1 MKGTFI
7 SSDYIKARDNSIRLL
22 ELNTD
27 TVVFDDIIDVEF
39 SWQPLIDFISGSYNE
54 LHIIHKPQLHYK
66 VVQNLKDKVASQLPS
81 LTVNES
87 TAGTED
93 LYPPAVT
100 DSDDKFILRMAY
112 DDNAILDSE
121 YCANSFNALKLMYDN
136 DYTSSIVPLYGV
148 SGSVTYDSLN
158 TASYSA
164 NVPDLV
170 VKKKHA
176 PIHDVDFYHVSDHD
190 SFKSAL
196 SSSEYITSFEIS
208 DESISDN
215 VAWSYRN
222 YSIVHGS
229 TLSTIDLG
237 TSIKYAEFALPS
249 TSDVNI
255 SGMADNTALDVK
267 HYYEFSTSTFKA
279 QKRREGVFN
288 TEHFI
293 SASGVDVALDATFI
307 GQVLKSYHVEGM
319 PDSDDAET
327 YYNYEITG
335 SSWPAGSQITGS
347 VVTTNINSFTN
358 WEGLLVGLKF
368 SGSDERY
375 YIGPSTALLTYHSG
389 SDNIRFRA
397 AQGLDE
403 DDIYLIDTNN
413 NIVDIEE
420 SKLIVLND
428 PTGSFY
434 SVDLEPTDN
443 IILGESNIPAFFVFH
458 QNMKKCFVEG
468 SKVLMADDSL
478 LEIENI
484 KVGDKVK
491 TKEGEIVDVEDT
503 YTYNVNSIT
512 KIYSNGELYVTDTH
526 PLFIDGEWKTA
537 EQLGWKFEYKYI
549 DKLYNLKTND
559 HFIIEGIPASGRT
572 HESLEIVKDSEG
584 FTKILGNKKISK
596 QQYGQV

>member
-81 LTVNES
+81 LIVNES
-87 TAGTED
+87 TAGIDD

-136 DYTSSIVPLYGV
+136 DYTSSIAPLYGV
-148 SGSVTYDSLN
+148 SGSVTYDTLN
-158 TASYSA
+158 TASYSS
-164 NVPDLV
+164 NVPNVV
-170 VKKKHA
+170 VKLKHN
-176 PIHDVDFYHVSDHD
+176 PIFDVKFHHINDFS
-190 SFKSAL
+190 SFKSDL
-196 SSSEYITSFEIS
+196 STGSFATSFEIS

-237 TSIKYAEFALPS
+237 TSIKYAEFALPT

-255 SGMADNTALDVK
+255 LGMTDNTELDNK

-293 SASGVDVALDATFI
+293 SASGVDVAIGDTYL
-307 GQVLKSYHVEGM
+307 GQVLRSFYVEGM
-319 PDSDDAET
+319 PDSDEAEV

-335 SSWPAGSQITGS
+335 SNWPSGSQITGS
-347 VVTTNINSFTN
+347 VVTVAAEEFQN
-358 WEGLLVGLKF
+358 WEGLIVGFKF

-375 YIGPSTALLTYHSG
+375 YVGPSTSLLTYHSG
-389 SDNIRFRA
+389 SDNIKFRA
-397 AQGLDE
+397 AYGLDE
-403 DDIYLIDTNN
+403 DDIYVIDADN

-420 SKLIVLND
+420 SKYIVLNE

-434 SVDLEPTDN
+434 TVDLEPTDN
-443 IILGESNIPAFFVFH
+443 IILGDSNIPAFFFAFH
-458 QNMKKCFVEG
+458 NPKSDINLKKDIEFVGKSKMGYNIYNWTWKDQKDGVGRYQGVIAQEVPHAQVDLGEG
-468 SKVLMADDSL
+468 FLRVDYSK
-478 LEIENI
+478 
-484 KVGDKVK
+484 
-491 TKEGEIVDVEDT
+491 VDVEF
-503 YTYNVNSIT
+503 
-512 KIYSNGELYVTDTH
+512 K
-526 PLFIDGEWKTA
+526 
-537 EQLGWKFEYKYI
+537 
-549 DKLYNLKTND
+549 KL
-559 HFIIEGIPASGRT
+559 
-572 HESLEIVKDSEG
+572 
-584 FTKILGNKKISK
+584 
-596 QQYGQV
+596 